1 MCSGC
6 DGGSTAEK
14 SAISEARLGR
24 DASAREPERQ
34 HIVHGSVDSP
44 AGSKLLGDGSD
55 DGDDDDGE
63 EEVSAVGNVPSGA
76 VQRPPLSLE
85 GWPHSAC
92 PPFSFLK

>member
-24 DASAREPERQ
+24 DASARGPERQ

-44 AGSKLLGDGSD
+44 AGSVLLDGDSD
-55 DGDDDDGE
+55 DGFDA
-63 EEVSAVGNVPSGA
+63 EEVSVSVVGMASGA